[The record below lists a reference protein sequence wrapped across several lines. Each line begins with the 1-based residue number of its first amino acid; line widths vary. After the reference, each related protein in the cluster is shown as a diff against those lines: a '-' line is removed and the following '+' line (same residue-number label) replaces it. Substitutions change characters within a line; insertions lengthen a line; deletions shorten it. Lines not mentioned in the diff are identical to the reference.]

1 MLHQLVIA
9 RLALARLVL
18 VHLVVTGRA
27 GRWRRRLAAE
37 DGQTSA
43 EYALVLL
50 GAAGVALLLAAW
62 AGQTDKIGK
71 LFDAVF
77 DGVIRTVKAG

>member
-1 MLHQLVIA
+1 MLPFFVLHRIVLTQLAIV
-9 RLALARLVL
+9 RRTDRWRERLVSQ
-18 VHLVVTGRA
+18 
-27 GRWRRRLAAE
+27 E
-37 DGQTSA
+37 GQTSA

-50 GAAGVALLLAAW
+50 GAAGVALLVGAW
-62 AGQTDKIGK
+62 AGHTDKIGK

>member
-1 MLHQLVIA
+1 VLHV
-9 RLALARLVL
+9 
-18 VHLVVTGRA
+18 LVVTQIALGRVA
-27 GRWRRRLAAE
+27 ELCRRRLAA
-37 DGQTSA
+37 DAGQTSA

-50 GAAGVALLLAAW
+50 GAAGVALLLGAW

>member
-1 MLHQLVIA
+1 VLHV
-9 RLALARLVL
+9 LVL
-18 VHLVVTGRA
+18 TQTALGRVA
-27 GRWRRRLAAE
+27 ELCLRRLDPD

-50 GAAGVALLLAAW
+50 GAAGVALLLGAW

-77 DGVIRTVKAG
+77 DGVIRSVKAG